1 MWVMD
6 TLLAALL
13 FSSAATAMLLGL
25 RDQYDQRRIR
35 RAVAERLVRYCSVAS
50 RPPAS

>member
-1 MWVMD
+1 MD

-13 FSSAATAMLLGL
+13 FSSAATAILLAL
-25 RDQYDQRRIR
+25 RDHYDQRRTR
-35 RAVAERLVRYCSVAS
+35 HVVVLRLMRYCSAAS